1 MIEQSMKIFRAA
13 AAAGSF
19 TGAAALLGMTQ
30 SNVTQQVAKL
40 EWELKTPL
48 FFRNG
53 RKVELTP
60 AGAVLKEECE
70 RLFAAEA
77 DILRKLRCAESR
89 KAAFTLGGTVTA
101 GSFLLPGLAAGFSRE
116 RSRYALFL
124 KIGPQE
130 ELQNRLEAGELE
142 LVLTEEPFD
151 REHFLFEPY
160 CKDRLVP
167 VFAPGFRRQKRFSLA
182 EYLKNGNPLVLD
194 EYGSAVHRAFLRFLK
209 EHGIPE
215 PAPETLHEVASL
227 DAVKLLVQSGPG
239 IAVLSELA
247 VENELKAGV
256 LQAGSFTEGEILREA
271 AFIYLPGGNQK
282 FIGEFIR
289 FSRARRGRSLLK

>member
-1 MIEQSMKIFRAA
+1 MIEQSIRIFRAA
-13 AAAGSF
+13 AETGSF
-19 TGAAALLGMTQ
+19 TAAAALLGMSQ
-30 SNVTQQVAKL
+30 SNVTQQMAKL
-40 EWELKTPL
+40 ERSLKTPL

-60 AGAVLKEECE
+60 AGQVLKEECV
-70 RLFAAEA
+70 RLFDAES
-77 DILRKLRCAESR
+77 DILRKLRHAESR

-101 GSFLLPGLAAGFSRE
+101 GSFLLPGLAAGFCRE
-116 RSRYALFL
+116 RPRHALFL

-182 EYLKNGNPLVLD
+182 EYLGKGNPLVLD
-194 EYGSAVHRAFLRFLK
+194 EYASPAHRAFLRFLR
-209 EHGIPE
+209 ERQLPE
-215 PAPETLHEVASL
+215 PDPAVIHEVASL

-256 LQAGSFTEGEILREA
+256 LQAGSFIEGELLREID
-271 AFIYLPGGNQK
+271 FMYLPSGNQK

-289 FSRARRGRSLLK
+289 FSRARRGLSLLT